1 MNKLYILSF
10 MIIGSTFF
18 CNISSENLDQNEC
31 RSNTRLLAGEEQSEW
46 TVMIY
51 MAARNNLAPF
61 AGKNLQDIASVGLN
75 DKIKVVAQW
84 DQLNQKGAWRY
95 VVKNKAVVHDHYL
108 SVNNP
113 ADVAENL
120 IDFVKWGAKEFPS
133 KKVCL
138 ILWNHGV
145 GALDPVFGDPLRFF
159 MQNRDHLNSSEI
171 TIEEF
176 YSQCTSDSRIMPEQS
191 KPDRGILFDDDN
203 KCYLSNKD
211 LKYALAQITSPSI
224 LNKKIDCLGF
234 DACFMQMLEVAYQ
247 VKDYASYMIGS
258 EELELAKGW
267 NYEYIFKKLLNQ
279 NSKTGKELA
288 TDIVDGFGEYYK
300 DRTQFYTQAS
310 VDLSKVSLIKENN
323 DKITELLE
331 DNLRI
336 YGKRMISAI
345 GKARKSCLQFSAK
358 FYIDLYSFYK
368 HLALKVLAE
377 EGIGKNP
384 NASKDIN
391 LLAYD
396 EGFLRSR
403 GYDKSVTDLI
413 MALKEGM
420 RLIDIAVI
428 KNTTSNY
435 FSEAKGLSIY
445 FPVTKVIDHS
455 YGNNDFATESL
466 WQRFLRL
473 ICDMF

>member
-1 MNKLYILSF
+1 
-10 MIIGSTFF
+10 
-18 CNISSENLDQNEC
+18 
-31 RSNTRLLAGEEQSEW
+31 
-46 TVMIY
+46 
-51 MAARNNLAPF
+51 
-61 AGKNLQDIASVGLN
+61 
-75 DKIKVVAQW
+75 
-84 DQLNQKGAWRY
+84 
-95 VVKNKAVVHDHYL
+95 
-108 SVNNP
+108 
-113 ADVAENL
+113 
-120 IDFVKWGAKEFPS
+120 
-133 KKVCL
+133 
-138 ILWNHGV
+138 
-145 GALDPVFGDPLRFF
+145 
-159 MQNRDHLNSSEI
+159 
-171 TIEEF
+171 
-176 YSQCTSDSRIMPEQS
+176 
-191 KPDRGILFDDDN
+191 
-203 KCYLSNKD
+203 
-211 LKYALAQITSPSI
+211 
-224 LNKKIDCLGF
+224 
-234 DACFMQMLEVAYQ
+234 MQMLEVAYQ

-267 NYEYIFKKLLNQ
+267 NYEYFFKKLLNQ
-279 NSKTGKELA
+279 NSKTGRELA

-428 KNTTSNY
+428 KNTASNY

-445 FPVTKVIDHS
+445 FPVTKAVDNS